1 MQHHLPRPLPSTF
14 TPYSGPV
21 KVGGKGLFWFR
32 PLLYILLFTS
42 LAAILLGGCHRPP
55 TPSPAPAP
63 SHPTATDKPAPI
75 GPQLTE
81 REKECQRPWLTLP
94 TPTPTATYNLPPA
107 SHTPTRPLPTL
118 TSPLDHPSPTPS
130 ATPTATVTPTP
141 SATPTPT
148 PTPGPTPDGIHRTA
162 RVPIL
167 MYHHIAVPP
176 PDADAIRYDLSV
188 PPERFEAHL
197 RYLKEAG
204 YTTITLDALV
214 YHLTR
219 GWPLPPKPIII
230 TFDDGYLDNY
240 EHAFPLLKK
249 YGFIGAFFIITD
261 VVNHRTP
268 GYMTW
273 DMVREMRAAGMEFGA
288 HGRTHI
294 DLSQADMDQLVW
306 QALGSTE
313 VFQVELGEP
322 ARYIAYPSGKYDK
335 DVIAVYHSAH
345 YWAGL
350 TTLPGLVQ
358 DSDHLFELK
367 RVRIHHDTTVEQLS
381 VLLSGNGP

>member
-1 MQHHLPRPLPSTF
+1 
-14 TPYSGPV
+14 
-21 KVGGKGLFWFR
+21 
-32 PLLYILLFTS
+32 
-42 LAAILLGGCHRPP
+42 
-55 TPSPAPAP
+55 
-63 SHPTATDKPAPI
+63 
-75 GPQLTE
+75 
-81 REKECQRPWLTLP
+81 
-94 TPTPTATYNLPPA
+94 
-107 SHTPTRPLPTL
+107 
-118 TSPLDHPSPTPS
+118 
-130 ATPTATVTPTP
+130 
-141 SATPTPT
+141 
-148 PTPGPTPDGIHRTA
+148 
-162 RVPIL
+162 

-176 PDADAIRYDLSV
+176 PNADAIRYDLSV
-188 PPERFEAHL
+188 PPDRFEAHL
-197 RYLKEAG
+197 RYLKQAG
-204 YTTITLDALV
+204 YTTISLDALV

-219 GWPLPPKPIII
+219 GWPLPPRPIII

-240 EHAFPLLKK
+240 ENAFPLLQK
-249 YGFIGAFFIITD
+249 YGFSGAFFIITD

-294 DLSQADMDQLVW
+294 DLAQADLDQLVW

-350 TTLPGLVQ
+350 TTEPGVIQ
-358 DSDHLFELK
+358 DSEHLFELK
-367 RVRIHHDTTVEQLS
+367 RVRIHHDTTVAQLKI
-381 VLLSGNGP
+381 LLDACKEEHGNSGDD